1 MLLLTLVRKT
11 ELTGA
16 TWSEIHFE
24 HAVWTIPGPRMKR
37 RNPHNVYLSR
47 QVMDI
52 LVAFKTCAGG
62 FAHGLSD
69 RVEAAYRLRKNAG
82 KGACS

>member
-16 TWSEIHFE
+16 TLSEIHFE

-37 RNPHNVYLSR
+37 RNPHNVYLCR

-62 FAHGLSD
+62 SRYIWRDYQGRNPLQIGCH
-69 RVEAAYRLRKNAG
+69 
-82 KGACS
+82 CIC